1 MHKLRPSTGLV
12 RAAHVL
18 TFASALAALTGFVV
32 ADVIAAEAEQP
43 TALAIRGAP
52 ELDPLLPAPAPELL
66 AMAIVVPDAAAPEPA
81 PPPVTEKPRKPH
93 RKIKFGRF
101 DSY

>member
-1 MHKLRPSTGLV
+1 MHKLR

-18 TFASALAALTGFVV
+18 TFTSALAALTGFVV
-32 ADVIAAEAEQP
+32 ADVIAAESEGSSAM
-43 TALAIRGAP
+43 ALVESTEADPAVPAP
-52 ELDPLLPAPAPELL
+52 VPLLAV
-66 AMAIVVPDAAAPEPA
+66 VVPDAVVPEAIILEPPA
-81 PPPVTEKPRKPH
+81 PPRKKKGP